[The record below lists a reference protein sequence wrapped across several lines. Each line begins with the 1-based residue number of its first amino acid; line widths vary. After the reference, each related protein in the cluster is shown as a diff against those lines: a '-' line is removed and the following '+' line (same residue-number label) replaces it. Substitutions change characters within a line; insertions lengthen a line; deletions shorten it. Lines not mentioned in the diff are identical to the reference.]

1 MEETGEKLFV
11 NMEEERESAGST
23 LLDSFIKR
31 MKSETDDD
39 YGWLEPNGTFHP
51 VEFGEH
57 ESWAKDHVAEF
68 YRDEHE
74 EKRKEARKYILYGDF
89 LTDRGWV
96 LLHNPSQ
103 GIAIPTTSPGKRYT
117 KAQKEFLY
125 QYFIDRNC
133 EKEANEIWED

>member
-1 MEETGEKLFV
+1 MHEE
-11 NMEEERESAGST
+11 
-23 LLDSFIKR
+23 
-31 MKSETDDD
+31 
-39 YGWLEPNGTFHP
+39 
-51 VEFGEH
+51 
-57 ESWAKDHVAEF
+57 WAADHVAEF
-68 YRDEHE
+68 YGDEHE
-74 EKRKEARKYILYGDF
+74 EKQQEARKYISYGDF

-125 QYFIDRNC
+125 QYFIDMNC

>member
-1 MEETGEKLFV
+1 MLQSKGRYSLDCINDVT
-11 NMEEERESAGST
+11 RGSVWGTITT
-23 LLDSFIKR
+23 LENI
-31 MKSETDDD
+31 
-39 YGWLEPNGTFHP
+39 
-51 VEFGEH
+51 
-57 ESWAKDHVAEF
+57 
-68 YRDEHE
+68 DEAVQQ
-74 EKRKEARKYILYGDF
+74 EARKYISYGDF

>member
-1 MEETGEKLFV
+1 
-11 NMEEERESAGST
+11 MEEERESAGST

-31 MKSETDDD
+31 MEPETDDD

-57 ESWAKDHVAEF
+57 ESWATDHVAEF
-68 YRDEHE
+68 YGDEHE
-74 EKRKEARKYILYGDF
+74 EKQQEARKYISDGDF